1 MESQRLLVQL
11 MGGGADVGGAESAEL
26 PDFSDAK
33 TPADGGVDVEGG

>member
-1 MESQRLLVQL
+1 M
-11 MGGGADVGGAESAEL
+11 GGADVGGAESAEL